1 MARPV
6 RGAGGDAGVLL
17 GRVDQGGGLAAG
29 RVDPPRELIVQAQAD
44 AGRHDQERHHHD
56 QDLEVGRRALAD
68 RRHLAGLED
77 GHRPRVVDRQ
87 RTDRPDHP
95 GDERLVDPRAVGAEG
110 RAVVAGGGVP
120 PGRSRGDRD
129 HRDDAGVA
137 VARRGLGTGPPV
149 QHGQDIGVAGQ
160 AERVGVGP
168 ERPQGLDA
176 VRHAGDGAALEGLEL
191 GRGHPTRMPPRAA
204 TGRPACGHGGALA
217 RCPGRSPRSPGLHRW
232 RGLRHDRAPRT
243 PSVRQRMTHRLY
255 LVPGLSWLRGP
266 RRRGC
271 GHPGWLSGWRSE
283 EVDGRDGPDPHL
295 DLADDEGLADRAPS
309 TGCRTSRSGCRPSRS
324 SRWPGPGRAWSRL

>member
-1 MARPV
+1 M
-6 RGAGGDAGVLL
+6 
-17 GRVDQGGGLAAG
+17 
-29 RVDPPRELIVQAQAD
+29 QAQTD
-44 AGRHDQERHHHD
+44 AGRHDQERHHRD

-95 GDERLVDPRAVGAEG
+95 GDERLVDPRAVGGEG

-120 PGRSRGDRD
+120 PGRGRGDRH

-168 ERPQGLDA
+168 QGPQGLDA
-176 VRHAGDGAALEGLEL
+176 VRHAGDGAALQGLEL
-191 GRGHPTRMPPRAA
+191 GRGHPHPDGRLGQRQAGLRA
-204 TGRPACGHGGALA
+204 GMERALA
-217 RCPGRSPRSPGLHRW
+217 RCPGRSPMSPGLHRW

-243 PSVRQRMTHRLY
+243 PSVRRRMTPRLY

-266 RRRGC
+266 RHRGC
-271 GHPGWLSGWRSE
+271 GHPGWSGRSQSRQKKWK
-283 EVDGRDGPDPHL
+283 EV
-295 DLADDEGLADRAPS
+295 
-309 TGCRTSRSGCRPSRS
+309 TGQTRTSTLPTMSDREI
-324 SRWPGPGRAWSRL
+324 GPQYRLSQDSVRLSPIMK